1 MKRPRLRVIEGG
13 RAAASGP
20 SPVADVLKQ
29 YTADER
35 TMLALVLIER
45 LTQAE
50 AAVAMGMS
58 VRRFERSYQVLL
70 AGLRMAAN
78 SRSVPSPRPALRLRR
93 AS

>member
-1 MKRPRLRVIEGG
+1 MKRPRLRVIQGG
-13 RAAASGP
+13 RAATGP
-20 SPVADVLKQ
+20 SPVAETLEH

-58 VRRFERSYQVLL
+58 VRRFERSYQALIARLKL
-70 AGLRMAAN
+70 AAR
-78 SRSVPSPRPALRLRR
+78 PRAQVAPRVSLRLRK

>member
-13 RAAASGP
+13 RSASAP
-20 SPVADVLKQ
+20 SPVASALDH

-58 VRRFERSYQVLL
+58 VRRFERSYQALIKGLKL
-70 AGLRMAAN
+70 AAK
-78 SRSVPSPRPALRLRR
+78 PRPQTAPRVTLRLRK

>member
-13 RAAASGP
+13 RKASAP
-20 SPVADVLKQ
+20 SPVASAIDH

-35 TMLALVLIER
+35 TMLALVLIEH

-58 VRRFERSYQVLL
+58 VRRFERSYQALI
-70 AGLRMAAN
+70 AGLRMAAGPE
-78 SRSVPSPRPALRLRR
+78 SQDAPRVTLRLRK